1 MCCGV
6 YLPCWRR
13 FVTQHDAEQQLT
25 LWSEYVPWASH
36 AAQECEFLLVVPYEE
51 LLELPLEEVR
61 RRLNFCPAPAVEA

>member
-1 MCCGV
+1 M
-6 YLPCWRR
+6 
-13 FVTQHDAEQQLT
+13 TQHDAEQQLT

-51 LLELPLEEVR
+51 LLDLPLEEVR